1 MVNPSSLVE
10 LKLEPLSDSIRRR
23 VARALD
29 TFPILPDA
37 GLIDIRV
44 VSALLGRSKASIWR
58 DVEWGRL
65 ASPVKVGHSTR
76 WRAGDVR
83 AALAEARHD

>member
-44 VSALLGRSKASIWR
+44 VSAF
-58 DVEWGRL
+58 
-65 ASPVKVGHSTR
+65 
-76 WRAGDVR
+76 
-83 AALAEARHD
+83 